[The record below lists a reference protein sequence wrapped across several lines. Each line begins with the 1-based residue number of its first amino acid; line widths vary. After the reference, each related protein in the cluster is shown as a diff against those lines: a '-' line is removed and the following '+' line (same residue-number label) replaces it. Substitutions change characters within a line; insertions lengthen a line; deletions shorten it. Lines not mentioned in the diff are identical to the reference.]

1 MEAHMTMIKEIKT
14 SIDQTLDRWEAAA
27 LALEENISATQAA
40 VSARLQTQKE
50 KAAEA
55 SEKLKQAVNSAQQ
68 LPSEAR
74 ENIVADLD
82 HLQVQLALGKAE
94 AYDAVLAQKEKIGQA
109 VERVENQI
117 DQFEQHL
124 LGQGYEKVTQE
135 WVRVNLEMQQLL
147 DLAGLRFENEKTEN
161 QAQFVA
167 KKQEM
172 LDNAKQFRKEFEEKR
187 TAALH
192 KGSTFASDMNVSFE
206 QVKTAFRNLMT

>member
-27 LALEENISATQAA
+27 LALEENISATQAQ
-40 VSARLQTQKE
+40 VSGRLQTQKE

-55 SEKLKQAVNSAQQ
+55 SEKLKQVVNSAQQ

-82 HLQVQLALGKAE
+82 HLKVQLALGKAE

-124 LGQGYEKVTQE
+124 LGQGYEKVTEE

-161 QAQFVA
+161 QAHFVA

-187 TAALH
+187 TTALQ
-192 KGSTFASDMNVSFE
+192 KGSTFASDMNASFE
-206 QVKTAFRNLMT
+206 QVKTAFRNLVT